1 MFKRKIIS
9 CLIIL
14 LCGCQETVKP
24 TKIIVIA
31 HRGDMQAFPENSIGG
46 IENCMKMGV
55 DMVEIDLS
63 MTKDSVLVIMHDQT
77 LDRTTNGI
85 GLVSEWTFDSL
96 QKLRLRDKNGML
108 IQEKIPTFKD
118 VLLLA
123 TQNDVQLLVD
133 KSYNLIPE
141 ALKLVTETNSQKHA
155 IFLVFKSGTDLK
167 NDHPNASKELKFCPL
182 LTDKDNIAGY
192 IDTYTEVQT
201 PYFLYSFKTV
211 EKTLFKTIP
220 LVKSEAI
227 VMATTQ
233 NEEYCA
239 GYSDLVSLNN
249 PDEGWGWLIH
259 QGFNAICTDYPKELL
274 AYLSEVN
281 LH

>member
-1 MFKRKIIS
+1 MFKKKIIG
-9 CLIIL
+9 CLLIL
-14 LCGCQETVKP
+14 LCSCQETVKP
-24 TKIIVIA
+24 AKIIVIA

-46 IENCMKMGV
+46 IKNCIKMGV
-55 DMVEIDLS
+55 DMVEIDLA

-77 LDRTTNGI
+77 LDRTTNGT
-85 GLVSEWTFDSL
+85 GQVNQWTFDSL
-96 QKLRLRDKNGML
+96 QQLRLRDKNGIL
-108 IQEKIPTFKD
+108 TQEKIPTFKD

-123 TQNDVQLLVD
+123 TQNDAQLLVD

-141 ALKLVTETNSQKHA
+141 ALKLITETNSQKHA

-167 NDHPNASKELKFCPL
+167 KEYPIASKELKFCPL
-182 LTDKDNIAGY
+182 LTGKENIAGY

-211 EKTLFKTIP
+211 EETLFKTIS
-220 LVKSEAI
+220 LVKSDAF

-233 NEEYCA
+233 NDKYCA

-249 PDEGWGWLIH
+249 PEEGWGWLIR

-274 AYLSEVN
+274 AYLSEAN